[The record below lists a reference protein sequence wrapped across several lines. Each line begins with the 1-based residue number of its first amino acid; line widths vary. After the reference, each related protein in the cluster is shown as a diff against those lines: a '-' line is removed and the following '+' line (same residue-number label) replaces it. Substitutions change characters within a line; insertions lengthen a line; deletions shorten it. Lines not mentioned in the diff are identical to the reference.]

1 MKFLAQNHIPFT
13 APNFSGQ
20 SSNKAKTSKAAGS
33 SSGGSTAK
41 SDKGSE
47 AKAKAP
53 PPAVAKTQVKTI
65 FGHLQLTTYN
75 FPGQVVEV
83 FEYDPLLGY
92 CTVKR
97 KTVPILEVSEH
108 GSTPPPTTTA
118 SVNLNFLQVT
128 VSCKYP
134 LIAFDFRHLLHH
146 HRKRKKLLLRRKK
159 NQKV

>member
-1 MKFLAQNHIPFT
+1 M
-13 APNFSGQ
+13 
-20 SSNKAKTSKAAGS
+20 
-33 SSGGSTAK
+33 
-41 SDKGSE
+41 
-47 AKAKAP
+47 
-53 PPAVAKTQVKTI
+53 
-65 FGHLQLTTYN
+65 
-75 FPGQVVEV
+75 VEV

-134 LIAFDFRHLLHH
+134 LIAFDLVLDIFFTTTTKERSCC
-146 HRKRKKLLLRRKK
+146 
-159 NQKV
+159 